1 MINTKELYV
10 NYMEHKDLFLELAK
24 SRILKV
30 YRERLISVAIS
41 ELANPSAHSYVRI
54 ISDDNLIRFWESAM
68 GDLAKTLKL
77 TDTKIAVIKY
87 EESKKHWWSKS
98 HVNTGNLEPKEIVST
113 KDGELINALSHEF
126 NSGVDSYTTL
136 RQLNAQIQND
146 LNVITNEVD
155 ELLTG
160 IKGISNLEVG
170 SSIDVTF
177 DDLSEYD
184 DGTRLKIVGKL
195 DNLRQK

>member
-30 YRERLISVAIS
+30 YRERLISVTIS
-41 ELANPSAHSYVRI
+41 ELANPSAHSFVRI
-54 ISDDNLIRFWESAM
+54 ISDNNLTGFWESAM
-68 GDLAKTLKL
+68 RDLAKTLRV
-77 TDTKIAVIKY
+77 TETQTSVIKY
-87 EESKKHWWSKS
+87 EEYKKHWWSKS
-98 HVNTGNLEPKEIVST
+98 HVHTGNLEPKEVVPT
-113 KDGELINALSHEF
+113 KDGYLINALSHEF
-126 NSGVDSYTTL
+126 NSGVGSYTL
-136 RQLNAQIQND
+136 LKQLNSQIQDD
-146 LNVITNEVD
+146 LNSITDEVD

-160 IKGISNLEVG
+160 IKGISHVEVD
-170 SSIDVTF
+170 SSIYVTF

-195 DNLRQK
+195 DNLRHK